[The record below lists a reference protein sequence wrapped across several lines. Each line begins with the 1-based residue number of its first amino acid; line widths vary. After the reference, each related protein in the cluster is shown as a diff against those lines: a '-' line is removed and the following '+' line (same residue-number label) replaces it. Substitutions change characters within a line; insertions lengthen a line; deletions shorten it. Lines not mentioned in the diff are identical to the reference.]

1 MWKIVRK
8 RFFLELFR
16 KGGNGF
22 EFGRLVALFLLFLS
36 GCVRS
41 SSLSP
46 APSPPVTATLAPASV
61 SVTKVPQADAA
72 AQRFLEAWTNDDY
85 AAMYR
90 MLTSISQDAIS
101 EEEFI
106 QHYRGIA
113 AEIALERVDYAILS
127 ALVSSP
133 QSAQVSYRVTLHS
146 ALVGEITRD
155 TRMNLSRENGEWRIQ
170 WNDTLVLPELVG
182 GNYLAMERYVPGRGN
197 IYDRKGSALAA
208 QSEVTAIGIVP
219 GRILPEQAE
228 QVYGALVS
236 LLGIRAEDLQ
246 ARIAAFPPGSDWYLP
261 LGEVPAVEV
270 ARRYETL
277 AALSGVQLS
286 PYKARYYF
294 EGGIAPHVVGYV
306 STIQAEKVDEYLR
319 KGYRRD
325 ERVGQMGL
333 EKWGEEYL
341 SGKRGGALYVFNE
354 QGQPVTR
361 LAEVQAE
368 PAQSIYTTLDKELQ
382 VGVQR
387 AISGFRGAIVVL
399 ERDTGRVL
407 AMASSPT
414 FDPNAFEPSNF
425 NSFTLLNEIFGDPNR
440 PYLNRATQGLY
451 PLGSTFKV
459 ITMAAA
465 LETGQYSAE
474 STYNCGYF
482 FEEIP
487 GVRLNDWTYERFLKD
502 GKTQPS
508 GLLTLPQGLI
518 RSCNPFFWHIGLSL
532 YRAGFTTAVTDMA
545 RSFGLGKP
553 TGIEGVE
560 EESGQIPPPASE
572 IDATNQAI
580 GQGNMLVTPLQAAAF
595 VAAVGNGGTLYQPQ
609 VIEKIVSIDGTE
621 TRLFTPKI
629 NGQLAVTPE
638 NLQLLQEAMRGVVA
652 SNRPFG
658 TAWHRFT
665 GLDINVAGK
674 TGTAESGSGKPH
686 AWFIGYT
693 FENRP
698 NKPDIAVAVVVE
710 NIGEG
715 SEYAAPIFRRV
726 VELYFY
732 GQPGKLYPWESTY
745 YITSTPTPEGF
756 ETPTP
761 EPTLPQPPSP

>member
-1 MWKIVRK
+1 MKVKTIQQRYLFDHFKLRK
-8 RFFLELFR
+8 RIRVPWVLILS
-16 KGGNGF
+16 
-22 EFGRLVALFLLFLS
+22 LLFIAA
-36 GCVRS
+36 CVRVAGPT
-41 SSLSP
+41 SLP
-46 APSPPVTATLAPASV
+46 TQPVTPSLAPASV
-61 SVTKVPQADAA
+61 GVTKVPSPDTAA
-72 AQRFLEAWTNDDY
+72 RRFLDAWKNENY
-85 AAMYR
+85 PAMYQ
-90 MLTSISQDAIS
+90 MLTSLSKDAIS

-113 AEIALERVDYAILS
+113 AEVALTEVEYSILS

-133 QSAQVSYRVTLHS
+133 QSAQVSYRVTLRS
-146 ALVGEITRD
+146 ALVGDITRD
-155 TRMNLSRENGEWRIQ
+155 TLMNLSRENGEWRVQ

-182 GNYLAMERYVPGRGN
+182 GNFLAMERYVPGRGN
-197 IYDRKGSALAA
+197 IYDREGSALAA

-219 GRILPEQAE
+219 GQILPEQSE
-228 QVYGALVS
+228 QLFSVLVS

-246 ARIAAFPPGSDWYLP
+246 ARLAAYPPGSDWYLP
-261 LGEVPAVEV
+261 LGELPSSEV
-270 ARRYETL
+270 ARRYDTL
-277 AALSGVQLS
+277 ANLSGVQLS
-286 PYKARYYF
+286 PYKARFYF

-341 SGKRGGALYVFNE
+341 SGKRGGALYVINE

-368 PAQSIYTTLDKELQ
+368 PAQSIYTTLNKELQ
-382 VGVQR
+382 IGVQR

-425 NSFTLLNEIFGDPNR
+425 NSYTLLNEIFGDPNR
-440 PYLNRATQGLY
+440 PYLNRASQGLY
-451 PLGSTFKV
+451 PLGSTFKIV
-459 ITMAAA
+459 TMAAA

-487 GVRLNDWTYERFLKD
+487 GVRLNDWTYERFVRD

-560 EESGQIPPPASE
+560 EESGQIPVPASE

-609 VIEKIVSIDGTE
+609 VVEKIVSIDGTE
-621 TRLFTPKI
+621 TRQFTPKV

-638 NLQLLQEAMRGVVA
+638 NLRIIQEAMRGVVA
-652 SNRPFG
+652 SVRPYG

-665 GLDINVAGK
+665 GLDLNVAGK

-710 NIGEG
+710 NVGEG

-726 VELYFY
+726 IELYFY

-761 EPTLPQPPSP
+761 EPTLPQPPTP

>member
-1 MWKIVRK
+1 MKLRTNQQ
-8 RFFLELFR
+8 RH
-16 KGGNGF
+16 
-22 EFGRLVALFLLFLS
+22 LS
-36 GCVRS
+36 GHFNLCRRTRIGWILIPLLLLIAACVRVAGPT
-41 SSLSP
+41 SLP
-46 APSPPVTATLAPASV
+46 TQTVTPSLAPASV
-61 SVTKVPQADAA
+61 GVTKVPSPDTA
-72 AQRFLEAWTNDDY
+72 AQRFLDAWKNENY
-85 AAMYR
+85 PAMYQ
-90 MLTSISQDAIS
+90 MLTSLSKDAIS

-113 AEIALERVDYAILS
+113 AEIALTEVETSILS

-133 QSAQVSYRVTLHS
+133 QSAQVSYRVTLRS
-146 ALVGEITRD
+146 ALVGDISRD
-155 TRMNLSRENGEWRIQ
+155 TLMNLSRENGEWRVQ

-197 IYDRKGSALAA
+197 IYDREGSALAA
-208 QSEVTAIGIVP
+208 QSEVTAIGVVP
-219 GRILPEQAE
+219 GQLLPEQSE
-228 QVYGALVS
+228 QLFSVLVS

-246 ARIAAFPPGSDWYLP
+246 ARLAAFPPGSDWYLP
-261 LGEVPAVEV
+261 LGEIPSAEV
-270 ARRYETL
+270 ARRYDTL
-277 AALSGVQLS
+277 ASLSGVQLS

-341 SGKRGGALYVFNE
+341 SGKRGGALYVINE

-368 PAQSIYTTLDKELQ
+368 PAQSIYTTLNKELQ
-382 VGVQR
+382 IGVQR
-387 AISGFRGAIVVL
+387 AIRGFRGAIVVL

-425 NSFTLLNEIFGDPNR
+425 NSYTLLNEIFGDPNR
-440 PYLNRATQGLY
+440 PYLNRASQGLY
-451 PLGSTFKV
+451 PLGSTFKI

-487 GVRLNDWTYERFLKD
+487 GVRLNDWTYERFLQD

-532 YRAGFTTAVTDMA
+532 YRAGFITAVTDMA

-560 EESGQIPPPASE
+560 EESGQIPVPASE

-580 GQGNMLVTPLQAAAF
+580 GQGKLLVTPLQAAAF

-609 VIEKIVSIDGTE
+609 VIEKIVSIDGAE
-621 TRLFTPKI
+621 TRQFTPKV

-638 NLQLLQEAMRGVVA
+638 NLKIIQEAMRGVVA
-652 SNRPFG
+652 SNRPYG

-665 GLDINVAGK
+665 GLDLNVAGK

-710 NIGEG
+710 NVGEG

-726 VELYFY
+726 IELYFY

>member
-1 MWKIVRK
+1 
-8 RFFLELFR
+8 
-16 KGGNGF
+16 
-22 EFGRLVALFLLFLS
+22 
-36 GCVRS
+36 
-41 SSLSP
+41 
-46 APSPPVTATLAPASV
+46 
-61 SVTKVPQADAA
+61 
-72 AQRFLEAWTNDDY
+72 
-85 AAMYR
+85 
-90 MLTSISQDAIS
+90 
-101 EEEFI
+101 
-106 QHYRGIA
+106 
-113 AEIALERVDYAILS
+113 
-127 ALVSSP
+127 
-133 QSAQVSYRVTLHS
+133 
-146 ALVGEITRD
+146 
-155 TRMNLSRENGEWRIQ
+155 
-170 WNDTLVLPELVG
+170 
-182 GNYLAMERYVPGRGN
+182 
-197 IYDRKGSALAA
+197 
-208 QSEVTAIGIVP
+208 
-219 GRILPEQAE
+219 
-228 QVYGALVS
+228 
-236 LLGIRAEDLQ
+236 
-246 ARIAAFPPGSDWYLP
+246 
-261 LGEVPAVEV
+261 
-270 ARRYETL
+270 
-277 AALSGVQLS
+277 
-286 PYKARYYF
+286 
-294 EGGIAPHVVGYV
+294 
-306 STIQAEKVDEYLR
+306 
-319 KGYRRD
+319 
-325 ERVGQMGL
+325 
-333 EKWGEEYL
+333 
-341 SGKRGGALYVFNE
+341 
-354 QGQPVTR
+354 
-361 LAEVQAE
+361 
-368 PAQSIYTTLDKELQ
+368 YTTLDKEFQ
-382 VGVQR
+382 IGVQR

-414 FDPNAFEPSNF
+414 FDPNAFEPSNY
-425 NSFTLLNEIFGDPNR
+425 NSYTLLNQIFSDPNR

-451 PLGSTFKV
+451 PLGSTFKI

-487 GVRLNDWTYERFLKD
+487 GVRLNDWTYERFLRD

-508 GLLTLPQGLI
+508 GLLTLPEGLI

-532 YRAGFTTAVTDMA
+532 YRAGYTTAVTDMA
-545 RSFGLGKP
+545 RSFGLGRA
-553 TGIEGVE
+553 TGIEGVD
-560 EESGQIPPPASE
+560 EESGQVPPPASE

-609 VIEKIVSIDGTE
+609 VIEKIVALDGTE
-621 TRLFTPKI
+621 TRTFTPKV

-638 NLQLLQEAMRGVVA
+638 NLKIIQEAMRGVIV
-652 SNRPFG
+652 STRPFG

-665 GLDINVAGK
+665 GLDLNIAGK

-686 AWFIGYT
+686 AWFVGYT

-710 NIGEG
+710 NVGEG